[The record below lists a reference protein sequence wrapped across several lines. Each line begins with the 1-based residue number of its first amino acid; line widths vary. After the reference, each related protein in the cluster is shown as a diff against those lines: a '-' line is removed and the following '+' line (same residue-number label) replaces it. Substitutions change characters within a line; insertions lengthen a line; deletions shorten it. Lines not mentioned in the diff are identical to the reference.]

1 LATALSGL
9 ALMIPTLVT
18 MLFNGFI
25 LGVVGSLV
33 PSMKMFLAAILPHGI
48 VELPSFILAG
58 SVGSNLAFKF
68 MKALMRGGSSTD
80 AEVHRAVRQA
90 IYIIVG
96 LAPFFILAGIIE
108 AFVTPFVMRFYGWG

>member
-1 LATALSGL
+1 MATALSGL
-9 ALMIPTLVT
+9 ALMAPSLVT

-33 PSMKMFLAAILPHGI
+33 PNMKMFLAAILPHGI
-48 VELPSFILAG
+48 IELPSFILSG
-58 SVGSNLAFKF
+58 SVGSSLAYKF

-80 AEVHRAVRQA
+80 AEVHSAVRRS
-90 IYIIVG
+90 IYIILG

-108 AFVTPFVMRFYGWG
+108 AFVTPFIMRLYGWG